1 MKTFL
6 ILTELTETGKRAI
19 QNDPG
24 GMKLS
29 AQALENRGAILVDQ
43 YALLGPW
50 DFLTIIRARDERT
63 IFRITTELDALGTV
77 KTMTLP
83 AMPIEEFIDDVITAT
98 YSDTDDED

>member
-1 MKTFL
+1 MKTFI
-6 ILTELTETGKRAI
+6 ILTELTENGKRAI
-19 QNDPG
+19 HNDPA

-29 AQALENRGAILVDQ
+29 AQAIENRGAVLVDQ

-83 AMPIEEFIDDVITAT
+83 AMPIEEFIEDVITT
-98 YSDTDDED
+98 THSEPPTE

>member
-1 MKTFL
+1 MKTFI
-6 ILTELTETGKRAI
+6 ILTELTEQGKKTI
-19 QNDPG
+19 QKDPA

-29 AQALENRGAILVDQ
+29 AQAIEKRGGILVDQ

-50 DFLTIIRARDERT
+50 DFLTIIKAKDERS

-83 AMPIEEFIDDVITAT
+83 AMPIEEFIDDIITNV
-98 YSDTDDED
+98 